1 MRDAWREISR
11 HPRRYA
17 AVLAAI
23 AISTGFLVGS
33 LVFVATSTHALEV
46 SVSER
51 TAGADL
57 VVTAEPDWPVVS
69 RTLQPLPGVAHTEP
83 MLTAYAPFS
92 GPTASGYLALSSL
105 PADPRLRGGRL
116 AEGRWPA
123 AADEVAVSA
132 GTARRYG
139 LTVGRSVSVVDG
151 VVERTYPLR
160 VTGLVAE
167 PRGVLTEGGASGTV
181 TLDFLAR
188 WPTSAL
194 HLVLVEP
201 DRAAADV
208 AATVREVLPAG
219 TEVST
224 ASAYAQAELEALT
237 DGADLAGIVLLVAG
251 GIALV
256 AGSMIITN
264 TFAIV
269 VVQRRRQIGLLRTL
283 GAARADVRRTLWTE
297 AALVGLAG
305 SAVGVGLG
313 LLFGT
318 AAAGLTGAG
327 ATGVVVPWV
336 QVAGAAA
343 AGVVVTLVATVLP
356 TRQATRI
363 PPLAALN
370 AVPEP
375 AAGAPVGRLRTA
387 ACAGLV
393 ATGALLVVVGF
404 VRPELVPAPVFPP
417 TLLAATVGCA
427 LLAFGILAAAP
438 VFLVPVLRGAQRLL
452 RRTPPVVRLAAGN
465 AGRNPRRTA
474 AGTVAL
480 MLAVGLIVT
489 LQVGAASARAS
500 VLDAVDRGFPVDLAV
515 SNPGGAVGAGLAD
528 RVRAVPGVA
537 AVTEVVGTSVVIAG
551 RGPDDGE
558 WPVLGLASDAGPVVA
573 AGFERVR
580 DGVVLAHHY
589 TVEGAGLTEGQ
600 RVTLE
605 RGSRRL
611 EVTVETSD
619 VAFSGGFVTTAATLA
634 RLDAGAP
641 LTQLW
646 AAAAGG
652 ADARAVV
659 ADVQQVLVAQPGLL
673 LEGSLEQ
680 SATLTE
686 VLDTLVLVATALLG
700 VAALIAVIGVGN
712 TLGLSVLERGR
723 ESALL
728 RALGLQRR
736 QFYAT
741 LAGEAVLLALV
752 GAVVGVAAGVLFGAV
767 GAAAMLRDLGPL
779 RLAVPVPDVAA
790 VVAVAVLAAV
800 LASVLPA
807 RRAAREAPV
816 AAPAAE

>member
-11 HPRRYA
+11 QPRRYA

-51 TAGADL
+51 TARADL
-57 VVTAEPDWPVVS
+57 VVTAEPDWRVVD

-83 MLTAYAPFS
+83 VLTTYAPFS
-92 GPTASGYLALSSL
+92 GPAASGYLSLSSL
-105 PADPRLRGGRL
+105 PTDPRLRGGRL

-123 AADEVAVSA
+123 GPDELALSA

-139 LTVGRSVSVVDG
+139 LAVGQPVSVVDG
-151 VVERTYPLR
+151 VAERTYPLR

-167 PRGVLTEGGASGTV
+167 PRSLLTEGSASGTV
-181 TLDFLAR
+181 TLEFLAR
-188 WPTSAL
+188 WETSAL

-201 DRAAADV
+201 GRTPADV
-208 AATVREVLPAG
+208 AETVREVLPPD
-219 TEVST
+219 TEVAT
-224 ASAYAQAELEALT
+224 AGAYAQAQLRDLT
-237 DGADLAGIVLLVAG
+237 DGTDLAGIVLLVAG
-251 GIALV
+251 GVALV
-256 AGSMIITN
+256 TGSMIITN

-269 VVQRRRQIGLLRTL
+269 VAQRRRQIGLLRTL
-283 GAARADVRRTLWTE
+283 GATGADVRRGLWAE
-297 AALVGLAG
+297 AGLVGLAG
-305 SAVGVGLG
+305 AAVGVGLG
-313 LLFGT
+313 LLLGT
-318 AAAGLTGAG
+318 AAAELTGAR
-327 ATGVVVPWV
+327 ATGIRVPWG
-336 QVAGAAA
+336 QVAGAAV
-343 AGVVVTLVATVLP
+343 AGVAVTLAATVLP

-363 PPLAALN
+363 PPLAALTT
-370 AVPEP
+370 VPEP
-375 AAGAPVGRLRTA
+375 AARSRVSRVRIVAS
-387 ACAGLV
+387 AGLV
-393 ATGALLVVVGF
+393 GVGALLVALGF
-404 VRPELVPAPVFPP
+404 LRPELVPAPVFPP
-417 TLLAATVGCA
+417 TLLAAMVGCA
-427 LLAFGILAAAP
+427 LLAFGILTGAP

-452 RRTPPVVRLAAGN
+452 RRTPPVVRLAAAN

-500 VLDAVDRGFPVDLAV
+500 VLDEVDREFPVDLAV
-515 SNPGGAVGAGLAD
+515 SNPGGAVAAGLAD
-528 RVRAVPGVA
+528 RVRTVPGIA
-537 AVTEVVGTSVVIAG
+537 AVAEVAGTSVVIAG
-551 RGPDDGE
+551 RGPDNGE
-558 WPVLGLASDAGPVVA
+558 WPVVGLAPEAGAVVA
-573 AGFERVR
+573 AGFDRVR
-580 DGVVLAHHY
+580 DGVALAHRY
-589 TVEGAGLTEGQ
+589 TLAAAGLSEGQ

-605 RGSRRL
+605 HGSRRV
-611 EVTVETSD
+611 EVAVEASD
-619 VAFSGGFVTTAATLA
+619 VAFSGGFVTATSTLA
-634 RLDAGAP
+634 RLAPDAP

-646 AAAAGG
+646 AAAADG
-652 ADARAVV
+652 ADARAVI

-680 SATLTE
+680 SATLAE

-712 TLGLSVLERGR
+712 TLGLSVLERRR

-736 QFYAT
+736 QLYAA

-752 GAVVGVAAGVLFGAV
+752 GAVVGVAAGVLFGAI
-767 GAAAMLRDLGPL
+767 GAAAMLRELGPL
-779 RLAVPVPDVAA
+779 RLVVPVPEVAA
-790 VVAVAVLAAV
+790 VVAVAVLAGM

-816 AAPAAE
+816 AALAAD